1 MTTLYLDRSG
11 LDLRDDQQTIV
22 VYEGEER
29 RQAVPIALLER
40 VVIRGNVTLTTGLL
54 GRLAEAGVAVAL
66 LGGRNLERAA
76 MMLGRGRADARI
88 RLAQYQRVHDPE
100 WCAAWSRRII
110 QAKLRNQILFLEHAM
125 QQRPDCRTPLHH
137 ALETLKGCWMRLHEE
152 AGLLV
157 SSIRGLEG
165 AAAAAYFSG
174 YASLFPASLQFT
186 GRNRRPPRDPVNA
199 CLSLAY
205 TLVHIEA
212 VRSTHGTGLDPFIG
226 FYHQPAYGRESLAS
240 DCMERLRPLVDRWV
254 WECVRNRTV
263 RAEDFAMD
271 KGACLLRKAG
281 RQRFY
286 QAFET
291 LARPCSR
298 YLRRQAYV
306 IARAL
311 AKDAGEW
318 PKEEDDS

>member
-11 LDLRDDQQTIV
+11 LDLRDDQQTIA
-22 VYEGEER
+22 VYEDEER
-29 RQAVPIALLER
+29 RQAVPIALIER

-66 LGGRNLERAA
+66 LGGRSLERAA
-76 MMLGRGRADARI
+76 MMLGRGHRDARI

-110 QAKLRNQILFLEHAM
+110 QAKLRNQILFLEYAM
-125 QQRPDCRTPLHH
+125 RQRPDCRTPLHH
-137 ALETLKGCWMRLHEE
+137 ALETLKGCRMRLHEE
-152 AGLLV
+152 AGLSV

-174 YASLFPASLQFT
+174 YPSLFPESLQFT

-212 VRSTHGTGLDPFIG
+212 VRATHGAGLDPFIG

-240 DCMERLRPLVDRWV
+240 DCMERLRPSVDRWV

-286 QAFET
+286 EAFET

-318 PKEEDDS
+318 PSEEDDP

>member
-11 LDLRDDQQTIV
+11 LELRDDQQTIA
-22 VYEGEER
+22 VYENEER
-29 RQAVPIALLER
+29 RQAIPIALLER

-54 GRLAEAGVAVAL
+54 GRLAEAGVAVVL
-66 LGGRNLERAA
+66 LGGRSLDRMATI
-76 MMLGRGRADARI
+76 RGRAHADARI
-88 RLAQYQRVHDPE
+88 RLAQYRRVGNPD

-110 QAKLRNQILFLEHAM
+110 QAKLRQQILFLEQAM
-125 QQRPDCRTPLHH
+125 RRRPDCRTPLYH
-137 ALETLKGCWMRLHEE
+137 ALETLNGCHTRLHEE
-152 AGLLV
+152 GGLSV
-157 SSIRGLEG
+157 STIRGLEG
-165 AAAAAYFSG
+165 AAAAYFSG
-174 YASLFPASLQFT
+174 YASLFPPSLQFT

-212 VRSTHGTGLDPFIG
+212 VRAVHGAGLDPFIG

-240 DCMERLRPLVDRWV
+240 DCIERLRPSVDHWV
-254 WECVRNRTV
+254 WDCVRNRTV

-286 QAFET
+286 QAFGGVG
-291 LARPCSR
+291 RPCAR

-306 IARAL
+306 IARAM
-311 AKDAGEW
+311 AKDAGDW
-318 PKEEDDS
+318 PAEEDTP

>member
-11 LDLRDDQQTIV
+11 LDLRDDQQTIA
-22 VYEGEER
+22 VYEGDER
-29 RQAVPIALLER
+29 RQTIPIALLER

-66 LGGRNLERAA
+66 LGGRRLERMATV
-76 MMLGRGRADARI
+76 LGRGHHDARI
-88 RLAQYQRVHDPE
+88 RVAQYQRARDPE
-100 WCAAWSRRII
+100 WCAAWSRRMIH
-110 QAKLRNQILFLEHAM
+110 AKLRNQILLMEHAM

-137 ALETLKGCWMRLHEE
+137 ALETLKGCRGRLRGEDD
-152 AGLLV
+152 LSV
-157 SSIRGLEG
+157 STIRGLEG

-174 YASLFPASLQFT
+174 YTSLFPASLQFT
-186 GRNRRPPRDPVNA
+186 GRNRRPPKDPVNA

-205 TLVHIEA
+205 TLIHIEA
-212 VRSTHGTGLDPFIG
+212 VRASHGAGLDPFIG

-240 DCMERLRPLVDRWV
+240 DCIEHLRPTVDRWV
-254 WECVRNRTV
+254 WECVRSRTV
-263 RAEDFAMD
+263 RTEDFALD

-286 QAFET
+286 QAFEN
-291 LARPCSR
+291 LARPCAR
-298 YLRRQAYV
+298 HLRRQAYV

-311 AKDAGEW
+311 AKDADEW
-318 PKEEDDS
+318 PSDEADP

>member
-11 LDLRDDQQTIV
+11 LDVRDDRQTIA

-29 RQAVPIALLER
+29 RQTVPIALLER

-66 LGGRNLERAA
+66 LGGRSLERTA
-76 MMLGRGRADARI
+76 MVLGRGHADARI
-88 RLAQYQRVHDPE
+88 RLAQYRRVHDPE
-100 WCAAWSRRII
+100 WCAAWSRRIM
-110 QAKLRNQILFLEHAM
+110 QAKLRNQALFLEQAM
-125 QQRPDCRTPLHH
+125 RQRPDCRMALYH
-137 ALETLKGCWMRLHEE
+137 ALETLQSCRLRLRNE
-152 AGLLV
+152 ADLSV
-157 SSIRGLEG
+157 STIRGLEG

-174 YASLFPASLQFT
+174 FGSLFPPSLQFT

-205 TLVHIEA
+205 TLIHIEA
-212 VRSTHGTGLDPFIG
+212 VRAVHGAGLDPLIG

-240 DCMERLRPLVDRWV
+240 DCMERLRPMVDRWV
-254 WECVRNRTV
+254 WDCVRNRTV

-286 QAFET
+286 QTFEI

-298 YLRRQAYV
+298 YLRRQAYA
-306 IARAL
+306 ISRAL
-311 AKDAGEW
+311 ANDAGQW
-318 PKEEDDS
+318 SSEEDDA

>member
-11 LDLRDDQQTIV
+11 LYLRDDQQTIA

-66 LGGRNLERAA
+66 LGGRNHQRVATI
-76 MMLGRGRADARI
+76 LGREHRDARI
-88 RLAQYQRVHDPE
+88 RLAQYQRVRDPE

-110 QAKLRNQILFLEHAM
+110 HGKLRNQIVLLEYAM

-137 ALETLKGCWMRLHEE
+137 ALDTLKSCRTRLHEE
-152 AGLLV
+152 AGLSV
-157 SSIRGLEG
+157 STIRGVEG

-174 YASLFPASLQFT
+174 YVSLFPASLEFR

-212 VRSTHGTGLDPFIG
+212 VRATYGAGLDPFLG

-240 DCMERLRPLVDRWV
+240 DCMERLRPVVDRWV

-263 RAEDFAMD
+263 RAEDFAVD

-286 QAFET
+286 QAFEHV
-291 LARPCSR
+291 AHPCAR

-311 AKDAGEW
+311 AKDADEW
-318 PKEEDDS
+318 PSGEDES

>member
-1 MTTLYLDRSG
+1 MSTLYLDRSG
-11 LDLRDDQQTIV
+11 LDLRDDQQTMA
-22 VYEGEER
+22 VYEGDER

-54 GRLAEAGVAVAL
+54 GRLAEAGVAVVL
-66 LGGRNLERAA
+66 LGGRSLERMATV
-76 MMLGRGRADARI
+76 RGREHRDARI
-88 RLAQYQRVHDPE
+88 RLAQYQRVGDPQ

-110 QAKLRNQILFLEHAM
+110 LAKLRNQILFLEHALH
-125 QQRPDCRTPLHH
+125 QRPDCRPPLYH
-137 ALETLKGCWMRLHEE
+137 ALETLKGCRTRLHDE
-152 AGLLV
+152 AGLSV

-174 YASLFPASLQFT
+174 YPSLFPESLQFK
-186 GRNRRPPRDPVNA
+186 GRNRRPPKDPVNA

-212 VRSTHGTGLDPFIG
+212 VRATYGAGLDPFIG
-226 FYHQPAYGRESLAS
+226 FYHQPAFGRESLAS

-263 RAEDFAMD
+263 RTEDFAMD

-311 AKDAGEW
+311 ADDAGEW
-318 PKEEDDS
+318 PSEEDVP